1 VASTRP
7 VHGQSV
13 AVPRAIRTRSK
24 RQTVRAA
31 PAALRAS
38 RDGLQLV
45 FQHQQKVRTF
55 RKFLDTHDKLRQEIR
70 PLPTLDPGTDRSD
83 DTDVWLAVA
92 HAQSAIMGILG
103 MSDDELFRHTD
114 DLRRIAQALNVRI
127 TSIED

>member
-1 VASTRP
+1 MSQTDLEHFLANRRRQMTR
-7 VHGQSV
+7 
-13 AVPRAIRTRSK
+13 R
-24 RQTVRAA
+24 
-31 PAALRAS
+31 LE
-38 RDGLQLV
+38 
-45 FQHQQKVRTF
+45 
-55 RKFLDTHDKLRQEIR
+55 QEIR
-70 PLPTLDPGTDRSD
+70 PLPTLDTGTDRPD

>member
-1 VASTRP
+1 MSQTDLEHFLANR
-7 VHGQSV
+7 
-13 AVPRAIRTRSK
+13 R
-24 RQTVRAA
+24 RQMTVR
-31 PAALRAS
+31 
-38 RDGLQLV
+38 LQ
-45 FQHQQKVRTF
+45 
-55 RKFLDTHDKLRQEIR
+55 QEIR
-70 PLPTLDPGTDRSD
+70 PLSTLDPGTYRPD

>member
-1 VASTRP
+1 MSQTDLEHFLANR
-7 VHGQSV
+7 
-13 AVPRAIRTRSK
+13 R
-24 RQTVRAA
+24 RQMTVR
-31 PAALRAS
+31 
-38 RDGLQLV
+38 LQ
-45 FQHQQKVRTF
+45 
-55 RKFLDTHDKLRQEIR
+55 QEIR
-70 PLPTLDPGTDRSD
+70 PLSTLDPGTDRPD